1 MAATRISNSTHNKN
15 FPALL
20 RLMATVYMWRVAES
34 LSEYIDSSKYPDVNV
49 LPLVC
54 TTIPGYVVHA
64 AGIVN
69 ARSRNR

>member
-1 MAATRISNSTHNKN
+1 MAATRISDSTQNKN

-20 RLMATVYMWRVAES
+20 RLMATAYMWRVAES
-34 LSEYIDSSKYPDVNV
+34 LSEYIYSSKYPDVTV

-54 TTIPGYVVHA
+54 VTIAGYVVHA
-64 AGIVN
+64 SGIVN